1 MPDPL
6 LLNGDR
12 PLVLFPVRLETRFFG
27 QELRIRVFPDKIHVD
42 THEPELTADEV
53 EWGKHFHTLLWNAT
67 TEEARKDAWRQ
78 LADRYGAERA
88 SWIVRQLTPTNPA
101 ERPAKPPK
109 FPSPPVRP
117 EAQKN
122 ETWTRAPRTAVLPD
136 QWIATAFVQ
145 GTGAVTVAGN
155 LIPDILP
162 VGPNPQATV
171 VQDDETLAIDDGM
184 KWMVDFNEAE
194 RLGMA
199 VRLPLPATAG
209 PPRINLLL
217 VFGVKRSLDSA
228 ASATRLRELIEAHK
242 YTDGLSLVTQGTP
255 TNNTEDATSGFT
267 TDDPGHD
274 QSFRLILGE
283 PQFQA
288 GDGSDGDELS
298 KALGLPPELLA
309 RTGNADAREQRE
321 ARDMNRA
328 LWPSTWGYY
337 LEQMMG
343 LGDFNGQQ
351 PGAFPEAEID
361 ANLEWAQQHFVD
373 HVRAGGPLPTL
384 RAGKQPYGILPV
396 TALDLWGAT
405 PEDGKLASRDAAVV
419 ALVRRLQDYWSDESR
434 TAPRMGNHTDPDID
448 FAEVFAMDGLSTSY
462 AIRNIFGLFYTQ
474 ELFEFLRTPPER
486 RVEPRATG
494 AGDPGVGVHRRPS
507 RRHAARGADVVRS
520 RAFRAEPAV
529 GSVVLERRLH
539 LQLHR
544 SVVEGAESRRI
555 APACF
560 HSGSIQFDVSAVA
573 SFDDGRVREC
583 RGSSAGARAA
593 SARRA
598 GACPIHATADGNAA
612 RSHYGGSTA
621 HRTGVHATGRQE
633 RAGFPQ
639 ESRGAEGVEDR
650 QAVHV
655 DARHSRSV
663 VASPGRLGHIVC
675 NEALEDHAAERSCR
689 RVSGRLRL
697 GRRPATW
704 AATNGGDAAA
714 CRTGTRF
721 RISERSRLCPC
732 AVARSCRDGGGAAK
746 RASHPFWPHA
756 RSTGRSACDRS
767 VLRSRPHGAISA
779 GWCAIRPAA
788 RRLAGVSLRARP
800 ARAWAGRLHRCVP
813 PHRADQIERASTRP
827 GKRSSPCRRPTWWMG
842 STSCAERKSRRIASL
857 FSSSPARWR
866 KFRCRPS

>member
-67 TEEARKDAWRQ
+67 TEEARKNAWRQ

-101 ERPAKPPK
+101 ERPTKPPK

-145 GTGAVTVAGN
+145 GMGAVTVAGN

-162 VGPNPQATV
+162 VGPNPQVTV

-194 RLGMA
+194 RIGMA

-343 LGDFNGQQ
+343 LGDFNGAQ

-361 ANLEWAQQHFVD
+361 ANLE
-373 HVRAGGPLPTL
+373 
-384 RAGKQPYGILPV
+384 
-396 TALDLWGAT
+396 
-405 PEDGKLASRDAAVV
+405 
-419 ALVRRLQDYWSDESR
+419 
-434 TAPRMGNHTDPDID
+434 
-448 FAEVFAMDGLSTSY
+448 
-462 AIRNIFGLFYTQ
+462 
-474 ELFEFLRTPPER
+474 
-486 RVEPRATG
+486 
-494 AGDPGVGVHRRPS
+494 
-507 RRHAARGADVVRS
+507 
-520 RAFRAEPAV
+520 
-529 GSVVLERRLH
+529 
-539 LQLHR
+539 
-544 SVVEGAESRRI
+544 
-555 APACF
+555 
-560 HSGSIQFDVSAVA
+560 
-573 SFDDGRVREC
+573 
-583 RGSSAGARAA
+583 
-593 SARRA
+593 
-598 GACPIHATADGNAA
+598 
-612 RSHYGGSTA
+612 
-621 HRTGVHATGRQE
+621 
-633 RAGFPQ
+633 
-639 ESRGAEGVEDR
+639 
-650 QAVHV
+650 
-655 DARHSRSV
+655 
-663 VASPGRLGHIVC
+663 
-675 NEALEDHAAERSCR
+675 
-689 RVSGRLRL
+689 
-697 GRRPATW
+697 
-704 AATNGGDAAA
+704 
-714 CRTGTRF
+714 
-721 RISERSRLCPC
+721 
-732 AVARSCRDGGGAAK
+732 
-746 RASHPFWPHA
+746 
-756 RSTGRSACDRS
+756 
-767 VLRSRPHGAISA
+767 
-779 GWCAIRPAA
+779 
-788 RRLAGVSLRARP
+788 
-800 ARAWAGRLHRCVP
+800 
-813 PHRADQIERASTRP
+813 
-827 GKRSSPCRRPTWWMG
+827 
-842 STSCAERKSRRIASL
+842 
-857 FSSSPARWR
+857 
-866 KFRCRPS
+866 